1 MQKKVLAIN
10 DLSSFGKCSLTAAIP
25 VISAL
30 KVQCCPLPTSVLS
43 SQTEFEKYAIH
54 DISDHMNE
62 FSNVW
67 KELNFDF
74 DLIYTGFMSNRLQID
89 ETVKL
94 IEKFPNSKLLVDPV
108 MADSGE
114 LYPCFTIDIVKEQK
128 KLISISDIITPNIT
142 EALLLTGIGKP
153 KKYDIVDGKFLKKLA
168 VDLCELGP
176 NKVVIT
182 GIVHDKHISNYV
194 YDVESDIGELITKE
208 MISKSYSGTGDIF
221 ASILSALIAR
231 DFDIFKSCEIASD
244 FLEKTIRYTGEFDTD
259 RNHGVFFEYFLAELC
274 DI

>member
-1 MQKKVLAIN
+1 MQRKVLAIN

-67 KELNFDF
+67 KELHFDF
-74 DLIYTGFMSNRLQID
+74 DLIYTGFMSNSSQID
-89 ETVKL
+89 ETIKL
-94 IEKFPNSKLLVDPV
+94 IKKFPESKLLVDPV

-114 LYPCFTIDIVKEQK
+114 LYPCFTMDIVEDQK

-142 EALLLTGIGKP
+142 EAFLLTELEKP
-153 KKYDIVDGKFLKKLA
+153 EDPSLIDEDFLKKMA
-168 VDLCELGP
+168 LCLCKLGP
-176 NKVVIT
+176 SKIVIT
-182 GIVHDKHISNYV
+182 GIINDKFISNYV
-194 YDVESDIGELITKE
+194 YDSKSDMGRLITKK

-221 ASILSALIAR
+221 ASVLSALLAR
-231 DFDIFKSCEIASD
+231 DFDIYKSCEIASD
-244 FLEKTIRYTGEFDTD
+244 FLEKTIKYTGEFDTD
-259 RNHGVFFEYFLAELC
+259 RNHGVFFEYFLADLC
-274 DI
+274 EI